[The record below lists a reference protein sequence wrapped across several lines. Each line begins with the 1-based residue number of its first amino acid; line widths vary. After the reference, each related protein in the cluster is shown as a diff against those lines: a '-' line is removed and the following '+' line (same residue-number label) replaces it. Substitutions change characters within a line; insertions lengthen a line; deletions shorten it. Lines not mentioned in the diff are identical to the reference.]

1 MYYYKNRVTYVTRE
15 KRKFI
20 FLCVINTIQSSD
32 YTASKEVY

>member
-1 MYYYKNRVTYVTRE
+1 MYYYNNGMTYVTRE

-20 FLCVINTIQSSD
+20 FLCVNDTIQSSD